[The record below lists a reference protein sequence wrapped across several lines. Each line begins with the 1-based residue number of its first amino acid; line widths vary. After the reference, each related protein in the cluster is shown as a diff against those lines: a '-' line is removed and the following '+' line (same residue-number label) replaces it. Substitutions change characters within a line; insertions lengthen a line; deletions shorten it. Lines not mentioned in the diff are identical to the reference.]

1 MIRKVFMLA
10 TAAIAAGL
18 AAMALSGCN
27 RASAAGGGF
36 TMPPPVVTTAP
47 VATADVPVYLEE
59 IGRTTASEVVNIIP
73 QVSGKIVG
81 KYFEDGADLHTGEKL
96 FDIDPRPYQAALD
109 QAQAAMEQNQAQLAN
124 AKTNFAR
131 TASELPSKA
140 VSQQDYDNAKDTMDV
155 ADAEVKAAQAAIET
169 AKLNLEYCSIHSPI
183 DGRAGE
189 RLVDVGNVVN
199 ANSTTLLSIQKLTP
213 IYVDFTVAENE
224 LDRVRENLAKGPLKV
239 LIQTPDNPNRDVD
252 GEVTFL
258 DNAVQDGTGTI
269 RLRATVPNKG
279 RELWPGQFV
288 HVRLILYIMK
298 DARLIPAEAVQ
309 VGQSGSYVFV
319 IHADKTADQR
329 SITTGQRQGDKIVVL
344 SGLKAGETVV
354 LTGQLMVIPQK
365 AVMIIPTSAGPTTRG
380 AAQ

>member
-10 TAAIAAGL
+10 SAAVAACL
-18 AAMALSGCN
+18 AALAVSGCN
-27 RASAAGGGF
+27 RASAQGGGF

-47 VATADVPVYLEE
+47 VTTADVPVYLEE

-81 KYFEDGADLHTGEKL
+81 KYFEDGTDLHAGQKL
-96 FDIDPRPYQAALD
+96 FAIDPRPYQAALD
-109 QAQAAMEQNQAQLAN
+109 QALAMLEQNQAQFDN
-124 AKTNFAR
+124 AKNNFAR
-131 TASELPSKA
+131 VASELPSKA
-140 VSQQDYDNAKDTMDV
+140 VSQQDYDNAKDNVDV
-155 ADAEVKAAQAAIET
+155 GDANVKAAQAAIET
-169 AKLNLEYCSIHSPI
+169 AKLNLEYCSINSPI
-183 DGRAGE
+183 DGRAGQ

-199 ANSTTLLSIQKLTP
+199 ANSTSLLSVQKLTP

-239 LIQTPDNPNRDVD
+239 LIQTPDNPDRDVA

-269 RLRATVPNKG
+269 RLRATVPNKNS
-279 RELWPGQFV
+279 ELWPGQFV
-288 HVRLILYIMK
+288 HVRLILYTMK

-309 VGQSGSYVFV
+309 VGQAGSYIFV
-319 IHADKTADQR
+319 IHPDKTAEQR
-329 SITTGQRQGDKIVVL
+329 AVTTGQRQGDKIVVL
-344 SGLKAGETVV
+344 DGLQPGETVV

-365 AVMIIPTSAGPTTRG
+365 PVMIIPTAAGPAMQG
-380 AAQ
+380 AAR